1 MKRRALLIG
10 NSRGLQ
16 GVKKDIMNFQAFL
29 MGRYGGAWKKGEIMI
44 EMNPDLADLRNTIEK
59 IQDEDNDFVIVMF
72 SGHGGYERDT
82 VLEINRKGEYI
93 HEKDL
98 KGLASRQISVFDC
111 CRVVETHEETLKSLN
126 ETKLFYVNDSID
138 RLRQRYEER
147 IMKAIPQQD
156 MLYACK
162 IGQCAHDASDGSG
175 AYYLKNLIKHAKSI
189 TDTFGLVGDVH
200 EDAAQ
205 DTTIEVGIKE
215 NELQEPVASLP
226 KCLSSQQLIIS
237 IKPQ

>member
-16 GVKKDIMNFQAFL
+16 GVKKDMVNFQAFL
-29 MGRYGGAWKKGEIMI
+29 MGRFGGAWKKGEIMI
-44 EMNPDLADLRNTIEK
+44 EMNPTLADLRKKIELIK
-59 IQDEDNDFVIVMF
+59 DEKNDFVIVMY

-82 VLEINRKGEYI
+82 VLEINSKGEII
-93 HEKDL
+93 HEIEL
-98 KGLASRQISVFDC
+98 IGLAPRQITIFDC
-111 CRVVETHEETLKSLN
+111 CRVCESYEKSLESLN
-126 ETKLFYVNDSID
+126 ETKLFSVTDSTD
-138 RLRQRYEER
+138 RIRQRYEAR
-147 IMKAIPQQD
+147 IMRAIPQQD
-156 MLYACK
+156 RLYACK
-162 IGQCAHDASDGSG
+162 IGQCAHDASDGTG
-175 AYYLKNLIKHAKSI
+175 AYYLKNLINHAKTI
-189 TDTFGLVGDVH
+189 DGDFGLVGYIH

-237 IKPQ
+237 LKP